1 MTEHAK
7 TLHVAEAGAGTRD
20 GARADVARRARAE
33 LEAYGL
39 SQSAAA
45 HEIGF
50 SPAVLG
56 RWLADKYTGD
66 VTGVT
71 EKVARWLGTRA
82 EARALTLTPVG
93 LDAHAAL
100 AVTDRVMAALAHAQ
114 ATGDVVLIH
123 GRSGAG
129 KSWAVRRYAAS
140 RSGVHA
146 LVMTCGITS
155 LPGLYGRIAR
165 ALGAGDRY
173 RSALEAEDTILAR
186 LEGRRALL
194 VIDEAQ
200 YLTAR
205 HLDALRG
212 LRDLSGAGLA
222 LVGAETITMTLAR
235 CPQVTG
241 RIGVQVGLAGPPQ
254 ADVDTLVGQVLGRAP
269 SGRETRHLS
278 EAAAGPGGLHAL
290 RRLLARA
297 WMIARAEA
305 RGTITEPDIEAAA
318 GDGS

>member
-20 GARADVARRARAE
+20 GARADVARRTRAE

-114 ATGDVVLIH
+114 ATEPPRVY
-123 GRSGAG
+123 
-129 KSWAVRRYAAS
+129 RRLFCS
-140 RSGVHA
+140 R
-146 LVMTCGITS
+146 
-155 LPGLYGRIAR
+155 
-165 ALGAGDRY
+165 
-173 RSALEAEDTILAR
+173 
-186 LEGRRALL
+186 
-194 VIDEAQ
+194 
-200 YLTAR
+200 
-205 HLDALRG
+205 
-212 LRDLSGAGLA
+212 
-222 LVGAETITMTLAR
+222 
-235 CPQVTG
+235 
-241 RIGVQVGLAGPPQ
+241 
-254 ADVDTLVGQVLGRAP
+254 
-269 SGRETRHLS
+269 
-278 EAAAGPGGLHAL
+278 L
-290 RRLLARA
+290 RRLYQGCSGLHRMRPPVLVAAGARS
-297 WMIARAEA
+297 R
-305 RGTITEPDIEAAA
+305 RAAA
-318 GDGS
+318 CCCTS